1 MMFSTNQIVESVLC
15 EAPFE
20 QPARVLW
27 MNRDLDMATLFTV
40 SEPLKKPWRARI
52 SEIES
57 MLKAGKLRVMS
68 MRPAVFMLQSE
79 DELSEAAKAKRSEC
93 WALISPIYEGKYGDR
108 IYYPGEMGSI
118 IVAHAEEVQ
127 KPLKTIYRLLYRY
140 WALGMTPNAFIG
152 QYVNSGGRG
161 KARNFSPT
169 SMPVPRRIRKAPR
182 LRPYRQR
189 RGRGQCQQPG
199 IHPLHEHLQA
209 EGRAAL

>member
-1 MMFSTNQIVESVLC
+1 MMFSTNQIIESVLC

-27 MNRDLDMATLFTV
+27 MNRDRDMATLFTV

-93 WALISPIYEGKYGDR
+93 CSGQPIPDTMLSFSSTTAGASPW
-108 IYYPGEMGSI
+108 
-118 IVAHAEEVQ
+118 
-127 KPLKTIYRLLYRY
+127 L
-140 WALGMTPNAFIG
+140 N
-152 QYVNSGGRG
+152 
-161 KARNFSPT
+161 
-169 SMPVPRRIRKAPR
+169 
-182 LRPYRQR
+182 
-189 RGRGQCQQPG
+189 
-199 IHPLHEHLQA
+199 
-209 EGRAAL
+209 